1 MAEGKKSFVAYS
13 DWRDTFNEL
22 NDEDAGK
29 LIKHIFA
36 YVNDENPTTDSVVV
50 RAVFAQIKN
59 TLKRDLQKWEKQLE
73 QRREAGKKSAKV
85 RSTKKNDRSTTVNE
99 RQRNSTDSVSVSV
112 SVSVNVDKQV
122 IFNKWLSYRK
132 EMGKPIKVKST
143 LTNLIN
149 KFNSEP
155 LEKVEYVVNASIESG
170 WQGLFWDKYVEKPK
184 QPINNGLQKPQKL
197 KDLYD

>member
-22 NDEDAGK
+22 TDEDAGK

-73 QRREAGKKSAKV
+73 QRRKAGKKSAKV

-99 RQRNSTDSVSVSV
+99 RQRKSTDSVSV

-132 EMGKPIKVKST
+132 EIKKPVTVKST
-143 LTNLIN
+143 LNNLAK
-149 KFNSEP
+149 KFNAEP
-155 LEKVEYVVNASIESG
+155 LDKVEYVVNASIENG
-170 WQGLFWDKYVEKPK
+170 WQGLFWDKYVEKP
-184 QPINNGLQKPQKL
+184 INNGLQRPKKL
-197 KDLYD
+197 KDLYE